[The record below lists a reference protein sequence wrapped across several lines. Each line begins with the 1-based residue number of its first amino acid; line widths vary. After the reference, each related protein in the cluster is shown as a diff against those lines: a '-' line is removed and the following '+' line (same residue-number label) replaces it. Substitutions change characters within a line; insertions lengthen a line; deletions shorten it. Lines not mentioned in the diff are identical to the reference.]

1 LMGWLRGPTWW
12 RADQRRHWA
21 GDAVAGAVV
30 TVLVIPQSL
39 AYAMLAGL
47 PPTMGLYA
55 SVWPVLAYAFLGS
68 SQVLAVG
75 PVAVTSLM
83 TASALLPL
91 AVAASPEYVALAM
104 GLALLSGLML
114 TLAGVLRLGFLA
126 YFLSQ
131 PVISGFVSGVAI
143 LIAIGQLPGIL
154 GITVAGRGV
163 AQTLLGV
170 WQQVQHIH
178 VPTAALGLGA
188 VGVLWWARSHLA
200 RAWGRWFGAPEVGA
214 WMARMAPLVVVLLAT
229 LIVLLTGG
237 AQALGVAVVGPIE
250 PGLPQWQGVFLDSGQ
265 WLSLCLPALLIAL
278 IGFVESVSLAQAY
291 ALQRQQRLAPNREL
305 LGLGVANVLSG
316 FTGGYSVAGGFSR
329 TVINASAG
337 AQTPMA
343 SVVAALLMA
352 GVMLGFSQAFEVLP
366 VAVLSASILV
376 SVLTLIDVQTLR
388 QAWRYDTAD
397 AWSWLATFAGVLV
410 AGVEIGIGMGVVLS
424 LGVLVWR
431 SSRPHMAVVGRIA
444 GTEHF
449 RNIERHRVETL
460 PGLIALRVDESLFF
474 ANAAA
479 LEEKVGDL
487 LSQHSDTR
495 CLLLILSAVN
505 RIDTTALIMLDE
517 LERSLALKGVQLWL
531 TEVKGPVMD
540 RLGSTDL
547 GQRLASRI
555 YLSTNEAF
563 NAHR

>member
-1 LMGWLRGPTWW
+1 MGWLRGPTWW

-154 GITVAGRGV
+154 GITVEGRGV

-188 VGVLWWARSHLA
+188 VALLWWARSHLA

-250 PGLPQWQGVFLDSGQ
+250 PGLPQWQGVFLESGQ

>member
-1 LMGWLRGPTWW
+1 MGWLRGPTWW

-154 GITVAGRGV
+154 GITVEGRGV
-163 AQTLLGV
+163 AQTLFGV

-178 VPTAALGLGA
+178 VPTAALGLGS

-214 WMARMAPLVVVLLAT
+214 WMARMAPLVVVLAAT
-229 LIVLLTGG
+229 LIVLATGG

-305 LGLGVANVLSG
+305 LGLGVANVFSG

-397 AWSWLATFAGVLV
+397 AWSWVATFAGVLV

-424 LGVLVWR
+424 LAVLVWR

-479 LEEKVGDL
+479 LEAKVGDL
-487 LSQHSDTR
+487 LTQHSDTR

-517 LERSLALKGVQLWL
+517 LERSLTLKGVQLWL
-531 TEVKGPVMD
+531 AEVKGPVMD
-540 RLGSTDL
+540 RLGSTDV

>member
-1 LMGWLRGPTWW
+1 MGWLRGPTWW

-154 GITVAGRGV
+154 GITVEGRGV

-188 VGVLWWARSHLA
+188 VALLWWARSHLA

-449 RNIERHRVETL
+449 RNIGRHRVETL

-517 LERSLALKGVQLWL
+517 LERSLALKGVQLQL
-531 TEVKGPVMD
+531 AEVKGPVMD

>member
-1 LMGWLRGPTWW
+1 MGWLRGPTWW

-104 GLALLSGLML
+104 GLAVLSGLML

-170 WQQVQHIH
+170 WQQAHDIH
-178 VPTAALGLGA
+178 ALTTALGVGA
-188 VGVLWWARSHLA
+188 VMVLWWARAHLA
-200 RAWGRWFGAPEVGA
+200 RVWGRWFGAPEVGA
-214 WMARMAPLVVVLLAT
+214 WMARMGPLVVVLLAT
-229 LIVLLTGG
+229 LIVLVTGG
-237 AQALGVAVVGPIE
+237 AASLGVAVVGPIE

-305 LGLGVANVLSG
+305 LGLGVANVFSG

-376 SVLTLIDVQTLR
+376 SVLTLFDVQTLR
-388 QAWRYDTAD
+388 KAWRYDQAD

-449 RNIERHRVETL
+449 RNTQRHRVETL

-487 LSQHSDTR
+487 LTQHTDTR

-517 LERSLALKGVQLWL
+517 LERSLTLKGVQLWL
-531 TEVKGPVMD
+531 AEVKGPVMD
-540 RLGSTDL
+540 RLGSTDV

>member
-1 LMGWLRGPTWW
+1 MGWLRGPTWW

-154 GITVAGRGV
+154 GITVEGRGV
-163 AQTLLGV
+163 AQTLVGA

-214 WMARMAPLVVVLLAT
+214 WMARMAPLVVVLAAT
-229 LIVLLTGG
+229 LIVLATGG

-305 LGLGVANVLSG
+305 LGLGVANVFSG

-397 AWSWLATFAGVLV
+397 AWSWVATFAGVLV

-424 LGVLVWR
+424 LAVLVWR

-479 LEEKVGDL
+479 LEAKVGDL
-487 LSQHSDTR
+487 LTQHSDTR

-517 LERSLALKGVQLWL
+517 LERSLTLKGVQLWL
-531 TEVKGPVMD
+531 AEVKGPVMD
-540 RLGSTDL
+540 RLGSTDV

>member
-1 LMGWLRGPTWW
+1 
-12 RADQRRHWA
+12 
-21 GDAVAGAVV
+21 
-30 TVLVIPQSL
+30 
-39 AYAMLAGL
+39 
-47 PPTMGLYA
+47 
-55 SVWPVLAYAFLGS
+55 
-68 SQVLAVG
+68 
-75 PVAVTSLM
+75 
-83 TASALLPL
+83 
-91 AVAASPEYVALAM
+91 
-104 GLALLSGLML
+104 
-114 TLAGVLRLGFLA
+114 
-126 YFLSQ
+126 
-131 PVISGFVSGVAI
+131 
-143 LIAIGQLPGIL
+143 
-154 GITVAGRGV
+154 
-163 AQTLLGV
+163 
-170 WQQVQHIH
+170 
-178 VPTAALGLGA
+178 
-188 VGVLWWARSHLA
+188 
-200 RAWGRWFGAPEVGA
+200 
-214 WMARMAPLVVVLLAT
+214 
-229 LIVLLTGG
+229 
-237 AQALGVAVVGPIE
+237 VVGPIE

-305 LGLGVANVLSG
+305 LGLGVANVFSG

-397 AWSWLATFAGVLV
+397 AWSWVATFAGVLV

-424 LGVLVWR
+424 LAVLVWR

-449 RNIERHRVETL
+449 RNIERHQVETL

-479 LEEKVGDL
+479 LEAKVGDL
-487 LSQHSDTR
+487 LTQHSDTR

-517 LERSLALKGVQLWL
+517 LERSLTLKGVQLWL
-531 TEVKGPVMD
+531 AEVKGPVMD
-540 RLGSTDL
+540 RLGSTDV

>member
-1 LMGWLRGPTWW
+1 MGWLRGPTWW

-154 GITVAGRGV
+154 GITVEGRGV

-188 VGVLWWARSHLA
+188 VALLWWARSHLA

-352 GVMLGFSQAFEVLP
+352 GVMLGFSQACEVLP

-517 LERSLALKGVQLWL
+517 LERSLTLKGVQLWL
-531 TEVKGPVMD
+531 AEVKGPVMD

>member
-1 LMGWLRGPTWW
+1 MRWLRGPTWW

-154 GITVAGRGV
+154 GIAVSGRGV

-170 WQQVQHIH
+170 WQQVHLIH

-214 WMARMAPLVVVLLAT
+214 WLARMAPLVVVLLAT

-237 AQALGVAVVGPIE
+237 TASLGVAVVGPIE

-505 RIDTTALIMLDE
+505 RIDTTALIMLDG

-531 TEVKGPVMD
+531 AEVKGPVMD
-540 RLGSTDL
+540 RLGQTDL

>member
-1 LMGWLRGPTWW
+1 MGWLRGPTWW

-55 SVWPVLAYAFLGS
+55 SVWPVMAYAFLGS

-114 TLAGVLRLGFLA
+114 TMAGVLRLGFLA

-154 GITVAGRGV
+154 GITVEGRGV

-305 LGLGVANVLSG
+305 VGLGVANVLSG

-397 AWSWLATFAGVLV
+397 AWSWVATFAGVLL

-424 LGVLVWR
+424 LAVLVWR

-449 RNIERHRVETL
+449 RNIDRHRVETL
-460 PGLIALRVDESLFF
+460 LGLIALRVDESLFF

-487 LSQHSDTR
+487 LTQHSDTR

-517 LERSLALKGVQLWL
+517 LERSLTLKGVQLWL
-531 TEVKGPVMD
+531 AEVKGPVMD
-540 RLGSTDL
+540 RLGSTDV

>member
-1 LMGWLRGPTWW
+1 MGWLRGPTWW

-154 GITVAGRGV
+154 GITVEGRGV

-214 WMARMAPLVVVLLAT
+214 WMARMAPLVVVLAAT
-229 LIVLLTGG
+229 LIVLATGG

-305 LGLGVANVLSG
+305 LGLGVANVFSG

-397 AWSWLATFAGVLV
+397 AWSWVATFAGVLV

-424 LGVLVWR
+424 LAVLVWR

-479 LEEKVGDL
+479 LEAKVGDL
-487 LSQHSDTR
+487 LTQHSDTR

-517 LERSLALKGVQLWL
+517 LERSLTLKGVQLWL
-531 TEVKGPVMD
+531 AEVKGPVMD
-540 RLGSTDL
+540 RLGSTDV

>member
-1 LMGWLRGPTWW
+1 MHWLRGPTWW

-154 GITVAGRGV
+154 GITVPGRGV
-163 AQTLLGV
+163 AQTLVGV
-170 WQQVQHIH
+170 WQHAHLIH
-178 VPTAALGLGA
+178 VPTAVLGVGA
-188 VGVLWWARSHLA
+188 VLVLWWARAHLA
-200 RAWGRWFGAPEVGA
+200 RLWGRWFGAPVVGA
-214 WMARMAPLVVVLLAT
+214 WMARMAPLAVVLVAT
-229 LIVLLTGG
+229 LIVLATGG
-237 AQALGVAVVGPIE
+237 AAALGVAVVGPIE
-250 PGLPQWQGVFLDSGQ
+250 PGLPQWQGVSLDSAQ
-265 WLSLCLPALLIAL
+265 WLSLCMPALLIAL

-376 SVLTLIDVQTLR
+376 SVLTLFDAQTLR
-388 QAWRYDTAD
+388 QAWRYDQAD

-410 AGVEIGIGMGVVLS
+410 VGVELGRGLGVVLS
-424 LGVLVWR
+424 LAVLVWR

-449 RNIERHRVETL
+449 RNIERHQVQTL

-479 LEEKVGDL
+479 LEEKVADL
-487 LSQHSDTR
+487 LSKHSDTR
-495 CLLLILSAVN
+495 SLLLILSAVN

-517 LERSLALKGVQLWL
+517 LERSLALQGVNLSMA
-531 TEVKGPVMD
+531 EVKGPVMD
-540 RLGSTDL
+540 RLGQTDL
-547 GQRLASRI
+547 GRRLASRI